1 MRAEEVG
8 TMMADAAPAR
18 TADVDWFAVDKFGN
32 KGPGGHVCEPA
43 TYHSNCPTRPILDQ
57 VADKWSMLI
66 LYALADGPQRFNVL
80 KRRLE
85 GITQKAL
92 TQTLRKLERNGL
104 IVRRVLD
111 TSPIAVEYE
120 MTVLG
125 GTLRVA
131 FRTLY
136 DWTHEHLAHINA
148 AQAAFDARHGR
159 SDDD

>member
-1 MRAEEVG
+1 MTVQGDGAMVARDGAGDGARAA
-8 TMMADAAPAR
+8 T
-18 TADVDWFAVDKFGN
+18 VDHFAVDKFGAD
-32 KGPGGHVCEPA
+32 GGAYSMFRC
-43 TYHSNCPTRPILDQ
+43 SCPTRPILDQ

-104 IVRRVLD
+104 ITRRVLE
-111 TSPIAVEYE
+111 TSPVAVEYAI
-120 MTVLG
+120 TPLG
-125 GTLRVA
+125 GTLRLA

-136 DWTHEHLAHINA
+136 DWTHIHLAEIRA
-148 AQAAFDARHGR
+148 AQAAFDARHPAG
-159 SDDD
+159 

>member
-1 MRAEEVG
+1 MRTETAETLAVRPPDGKG
-8 TMMADAAPAR
+8 T
-18 TADVDWFAVDKFGN
+18 DWFAVDKFGA
-32 KGPGGHVCEPA
+32 KAGTGASTIFRC
-43 TYHSNCPTRPILDQ
+43 TCPTRPILDQ

-66 LYALADGPQRFNVL
+66 LYALADGPQRFNTL

-92 TQTLRKLERNGL
+92 TQTLRRLERNGL
-104 IVRRVLD
+104 VVRRVLD

-120 MTVLG
+120 MTPLG

-136 DWTHEHLAHINA
+136 DWTHAHLDEIVV
-148 AQAAFDARHGR
+148 AQAAFDARHGN
-159 SDDD
+159 SV